1 MKTFRIPALALLLL
15 AVPTLLLAQHP
26 LGGDLPVSVGAAGA
40 QQLPHLAANAMGEF
54 AVTWV
59 GAHAHDSGFSL
70 YAARYNA
77 DGKPATDPIV
87 VSDQAQDVAANSA
100 VAIMDDGS
108 FVVLFPTTDGTGPAL
123 AARWYTSGGDPD
135 GSDAVVTRNFA
146 PDFSLSTRGDGGFV
160 AVWEGSA
167 ASVLARVFK
176 PDHSAGSAE
185 ILVDPAGVDPAVA
198 VGPQGGFVVAWKRSQ
213 ILARRFTPQGAP
225 VAGSFVVSSG
235 VSGAGPGAGN
245 SLRIGKDG
253 NGDFLILWSAG
264 STVFGQRYSS
274 DTRPID
280 GLLRMQAGA
289 NYDAAV
295 GGQGNFV
302 LVWEAPDPG
311 SQGTNVFARRFKS
324 TGAPLGPQVRVNQH
338 ARGSQQAPEVGIGAD
353 GGFVVVWQSL
363 PDATPS
369 GIFARRFDRK

>member
-1 MKTFRIPALALLLL
+1 MKTFRIPILVLLFL

-77 DGKPATDPIV
+77 NGTAATDPIV

-108 FVVLFPTTDGTGPAL
+108 FVVLFPKTDGTGPAL
-123 AARWYTSGGDPD
+123 AARWYTPGGDPD
-135 GSDAVVTRNFA
+135 GADAVVTRNFA

-160 AVWEGSA
+160 AAWEGSA
-167 ASVLARVFK
+167 PSVLARVFK
-176 PDHSAGSAE
+176 PDHSAASSE
-185 ILVDPAGVDPAVA
+185 ILVDPAGADPAVA
-198 VGPQGGFVVAWKRSQ
+198 VGPQGGFVVAWKKSQ
-213 ILARRFTPQGAP
+213 ILARRFTPQGGA
-225 VAGSFVVSSG
+225 VGGTFVVDSS
-235 VSGAGPGAGN
+235 AGTGN
-245 SLRIGKDG
+245 LRIGKDA

-264 STVFGQRYSS
+264 STVHGRRYSA

-280 GLLRMQAGA
+280 GLLTMQAGA
-289 NYDAAV
+289 DYDAAV

-311 SQGTNVFARRFKS
+311 SHGTNVFARRFKS

-338 ARGSQQAPEVGIGAD
+338 AKGSQAAPEVGIGAD

-363 PDATPS
+363 ADATPS

>member
-1 MKTFRIPALALLLL
+1 MKTFRIPILVLLLL

-26 LGGDLPVSVGAAGA
+26 LGGDLPVSVGAAGT
-40 QQLPHLAANAMGEF
+40 QQFPHLAANAMGEF
-54 AVTWV
+54 VVTWV

-77 DGKPATDPIV
+77 NGTPGTDPIV
-87 VSDQAQDVAANSA
+87 VSDQAQNVAANSA

-108 FVVLFPTTDGTGPAL
+108 FVVLFPKTDGTGPAL
-123 AARWYTSGGDPD
+123 AARWYTPGGDVD

-146 PDFSLSTRGDGGFV
+146 PGFSLSTRGDGGFV
-160 AVWEGSA
+160 AVWEGSM

-176 PDHSAGSAE
+176 PDHSAGSSE
-185 ILVDPAGVDPAVA
+185 ILVDPEGVDPAVA

-213 ILARRFTPQGAP
+213 ILARRFTPQGGTAS
-225 VAGSFVVSSG
+225 GIFVVDSG
-235 VSGAGPGAGN
+235 VGAGN
-245 SLRIGKDG
+245 ELRIGKDG
-253 NGDFLILWSAG
+253 DGNFLILLSTG
-264 STVFGQRYSS
+264 STVLGRRYSS
-274 DTRPID
+274 DTHPID
-280 GLLRMQAGA
+280 GLLRMAAGA
-289 NYDAAV
+289 NFDAAI

-311 SQGTNVFARRFKS
+311 SQGTNVFARRFKT
-324 TGAPLGPQVRVNQH
+324 TGAPLGPQLRVNQH
-338 ARGSQQAPEVGIGAD
+338 AKGSQQAPQVGIGAD